1 MDIWAAGITFL
12 SLLCGRHPIMRPAD
26 DHEAIAQ
33 LSTVFGTLPLQQL
46 ASKINASLLFYPAF
60 PGLDIV
66 KFVRAVRFGE
76 Y

>member
-1 MDIWAAGITFL
+1 
-12 SLLCGRHPIMRPAD
+12 MRPAD